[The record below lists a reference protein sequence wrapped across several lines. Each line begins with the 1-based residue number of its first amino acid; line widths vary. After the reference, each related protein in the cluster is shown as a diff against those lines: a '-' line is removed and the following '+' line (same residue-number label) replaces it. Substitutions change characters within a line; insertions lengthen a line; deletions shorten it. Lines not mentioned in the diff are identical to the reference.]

1 VRGLE
6 VVDLHKVY
14 GATRAL
20 DGVSFEVSQGEI
32 VAVLGPSGC
41 GKSTLL
47 SLIAALERPDSG
59 QVRWGGLP
67 LDGVPTHRRGFG
79 LMFQDYA
86 LFPHMN
92 VFENV
97 AFGLRMSGDSA
108 DGIARRVT
116 QVLELVDLPGFEAR
130 SVDTL
135 SGGEQQRVALAR
147 TLAPRPCLVMLDEP
161 LGALDRTLREQL
173 LLDLP
178 RILRHQLA
186 APVDQCPQT
195 TLYVTH
201 DQEEAFA
208 LADRVVILNAGRVA
222 QIGAPQAI
230 YRKPASVFVARFL
243 GLVNLLPGRAREE
256 DGRLIE
262 TPIGVLSA
270 AAPASG
276 PVTVLLRP
284 DGARLQAAE
293 GTQIEGQVTEI
304 AFRGGISRLTIEV
317 KGSQLVFD
325 FPSADRMPPVGMSL
339 RLTLAPEAVQ
349 VLP

>member
-1 VRGLE
+1 MTGLRL
-6 VVDLHKVY
+6 VDLHKSY
-14 GATRAL
+14 GATQAL
-20 DGVSFEVSQGEI
+20 DGISFEVSPGEI

-47 SLIAALERPDSG
+47 SLIAGLERPDAG
-59 QVRWGGLP
+59 QVYWDGLP
-67 LDGVPTHRRGFG
+67 LDDVPTHRRGFG

-92 VFENV
+92 IFENV
-97 AFGLRMSGDSA
+97 AFGLRMGEASA
-108 DGIARRVT
+108 DEIAHRVA

-178 RILRHQLA
+178 RILRHQSA
-186 APVDQCPQT
+186 APTGQTPQT

-208 LADRVVILNAGRVA
+208 LADRVVVMNAGRVA
-222 QIGAPQAI
+222 QIGTPEVV
-230 YRKPASVFVARFL
+230 YRNPASVFVARFL
-243 GLVNLLPGRAREE
+243 GLGNLLPGRAREE

-262 TPIGVLSA
+262 TPIGVLSGT
-270 AAPASG
+270 APASG

-284 DGARLQAAE
+284 DGAHLRGAE
-293 GTQIEGQVTEI
+293 GTPIEGRVTEI
-304 AFRGGISRLTIEV
+304 AFRGGTSRLKIEV
-317 KGSQLVFD
+317 KGRQLVFD
-325 FPSADRMPPVGMSL
+325 FPSTERIPAVGESL